1 MNLLNLK
8 TVRHPTWSYTQH
20 MDYFTTFDSNCELCG
35 RWRNHICALNST
47 KHVTCICFVLNYN
60 SICCTRGFKCLI
72 EQEPELREYIHTP
85 NITNLSKM
93 LFISYNDHFL
103 NTEKEEISKCC
114 HQILYGK
121 L

>member
-1 MNLLNLK
+1 
-8 TVRHPTWSYTQH
+8 
-20 MDYFTTFDSNCELCG
+20 MDYFTTFDSKCDLCG
-35 RWRNHICALNST
+35 RWRNHICTLDST

-103 NTEKEEISKCC
+103 NTEKEEISKYC